1 MKSILFVLPSLC
13 PGGAERVFATLLN
26 HFPHDRYQLNLALV
40 YKSVDRFYEI
50 PAHVKVY
57 ELSVS
62 RVVLAAMPLL
72 RLVWRIEP
80 VAIFSALG
88 HLNMLVIAL
97 KLLYPHH
104 PGVFAY
110 EGSTVSRNI
119 AAEPHSL
126 VMGIFYRFLYPRATR
141 VICLCRAMLDD
152 LQKHFAVPR
161 QKMVVIYNPLD
172 SEKIR
177 QKAVQDGN
185 PFEKAGPGPHIVCVG
200 RLDPAKGYD
209 EVLKAL
215 KGWTDRYPDL
225 QLWLVG
231 DGPLRQALA
240 EQAGELDV
248 TQHLNFVGF
257 QRNPFRW
264 VSHADLFLLA
274 SRYEGLP
281 NALMEA
287 IVLECP
293 VWVKKHPGGAG
304 EILAITGLGDRA
316 TPCLDLEQRL
326 FEKPGRECAAK
337 AEKVFQARAVVEQ
350 YLQLIETGSCG

>member
-1 MKSILFVLPSLC
+1 
-13 PGGAERVFATLLN
+13 
-26 HFPHDRYQLNLALV
+26 
-40 YKSVDRFYEI
+40 
-50 PAHVKVY
+50 
-57 ELSVS
+57 
-62 RVVLAAMPLL
+62 
-72 RLVWRIEP
+72 
-80 VAIFSALG
+80 
-88 HLNMLVIAL
+88 
-97 KLLYPHH
+97 
-104 PGVFAY
+104 
-110 EGSTVSRNI
+110 
-119 AAEPHSL
+119 
-126 VMGIFYRFLYPRATR
+126 
-141 VICLCRAMLDD
+141 
-152 LQKHFAVPR
+152 
-161 QKMVVIYNPLD
+161 
-172 SEKIR
+172 
-177 QKAVQDGN
+177 
-185 PFEKAGPGPHIVCVG
+185 
-200 RLDPAKGYD
+200 
-209 EVLKAL
+209 
-215 KGWTDRYPDL
+215 
-225 QLWLVG
+225 VG